1 MNAAVM
7 KTVPNPQ
14 SDSAALGHELVKAKE
29 IINEFVYS
37 CSHSMRGPLKSMSGL
52 INLLQQS
59 IQSGNQDSQVY
70 LGMMT
75 DSVGKMETLLEQF
88 EDFLENSKKD
98 LTHEPVDIRS
108 VIRDI
113 LTEAQ
118 PVIDQHALRI
128 TVNVEQSGYF
138 YTDVHRF
145 RLIFFHLIS
154 NAIQFCD
161 REKTARWIDVN
172 VKATSANCNIQVNDN
187 GIGMPFE
194 IHSRIFDLFFRGSEK
209 SEGSGVGLHIV
220 HEVLKKMGG
229 SISVNSQPKEGS
241 NFFVWLPNMTC

>member
-7 KTVPNPQ
+7 KIIPNPI
-14 SDSAALGHELVKAKE
+14 SDSASLGHELVKAKE

-52 INLLQQS
+52 INLLSQS
-59 IQSGNQDSQVY
+59 IQNGSEDPQIY
-70 LGMMT
+70 LSMMT
-75 DSVGKMETLLEQF
+75 ESVGKMEALLAQF

-108 VIRDI
+108 IIKDI
-113 LTEAQ
+113 LNEVQ
-118 PVIDQHALRI
+118 PIIDEHSLQVTI
-128 TVNVEQSGYF
+128 NVDQSGYF

-145 RLIFFHLIS
+145 RLVFFHLIS

-161 REKTARWIDVN
+161 REKPMRWIDIN

-187 GIGMPFE
+187 GIGMPYE

-229 SISVNSQPKEGS
+229 SISVNSQPEEGS
-241 NFFVWLPNMTC
+241 NFFVWLPNMSC